1 MGRDFSLISYTRF
14 DLSTRRVDEQEE
26 EEEEERPS
34 SFVFVEGVVRIN
46 AML

>member
-1 MGRDFSLISYTRF
+1 MDEISSNK
-14 DLSTRRVDEQEE
+14 LHAISMSTRRVDEQE